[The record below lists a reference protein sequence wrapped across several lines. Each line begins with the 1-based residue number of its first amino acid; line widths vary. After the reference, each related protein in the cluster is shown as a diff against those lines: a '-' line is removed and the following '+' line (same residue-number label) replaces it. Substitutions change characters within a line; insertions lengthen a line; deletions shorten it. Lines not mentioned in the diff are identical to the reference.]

1 MAPSDT
7 VPQPQPAISDEDL
20 AAFFGNKA
28 EYYLTEKEILERS
41 GSLISWN
48 WPAFLFNFLW
58 MYYRKMWAQGTL
70 TAFIS
75 IILSASIVFNWGVG
89 IVMLVV
95 GMYGN
100 GIYVTH
106 ARKKVVEI
114 SLAGENPDRR
124 PESLAKAGG
133 TTWIPVVIGF
143 FVTIGLTILLIVLW
157 GGMVMAAF
165 GGWLWWE
172 LFTDP

>member
-7 VPQPQPAISDEDL
+7 GTQPAISDEDL
-20 AAFFGNKA
+20 AAFFGDKA
-28 EYYLTEKEILERS
+28 AYYLTEKEVLERS
-41 GSLISWN
+41 GSRISWN

-114 SLAGENPDRR
+114 ALAGGNPDRR

>member
-1 MAPSDT
+1 MAPSDS
-7 VPQPQPAISDEDL
+7 VPQPAISDEDL
-20 AAFFGNKA
+20 AAFFGDKA
-28 EYYLTEKEILERS
+28 SYYLIEKEVLERS
-41 GSLISWN
+41 GSRISWN

-58 MYYRKMWAQGTL
+58 MYYRKMWAQATL

-106 ARKKVVEI
+106 ARKKVAEI
-114 SLAGENPDRR
+114 DVAGVNPDQRL
-124 PESLAKAGG
+124 ESLAKAGG
-133 TTWIPVVIGF
+133 TTWLPVVIGL
-143 FVTIGLTILLIVLW
+143 FVIIGLTILFIVLW
-157 GGMVMAAF
+157 GGVVLTVL
-165 GGWLWWE
+165 GGWMWWG